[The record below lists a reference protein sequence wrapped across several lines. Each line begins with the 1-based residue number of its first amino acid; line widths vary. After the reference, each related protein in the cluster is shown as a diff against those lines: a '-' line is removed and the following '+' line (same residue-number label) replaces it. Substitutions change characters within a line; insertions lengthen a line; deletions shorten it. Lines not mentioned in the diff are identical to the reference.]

1 MTRSGVRMDK
11 AAREKLAI
19 ALLVVFLGG
28 WIATSIVIQI
38 VQVHDYGYGRG
49 IGDGGHVPPSVR
61 DKIGADG
68 NIEQLMKATNR

>member
-38 VQVHDYGYGRG
+38 VQVHEYGYGGG

-68 NIEQLMKATNR
+68 SIEQLMKATNR